1 MLVYYLINNINLFY
15 LMFGIYLVKR
25 IFFFLDF
32 GNIVMYCRILLI

>member
-25 IFFFLDF
+25 IIFFLDF

>member
-1 MLVYYLINNINLFY
+1 MLVYYLINDINLFY

-25 IFFFLDF
+25 IFLDF